1 MKKEIQGN
9 KSTKRDHLVERVGT
23 SVIFS
28 GNLAFQVSENCQ
40 NFDQFIV
47 TLNRLLDYLLTKI

>member
-9 KSTKRDHLVERVGT
+9 KSTKRYYWWERVGT

>member
-9 KSTKRDHLVERVGT
+9 KSTKRDHLVGRVGT

-28 GNLAFQVSENCQ
+28 GNLLFQVSENCQ

-47 TLNRLLDYLLTKI
+47 TLNRLLDYLLI

>member
-1 MKKEIQGN
+1 MKKEYREIEVQSAIIGW
-9 KSTKRDHLVERVGT
+9 EGVGT

-28 GNLAFQVSENCQ
+28 GNLVFQVSENCQ

>member
-9 KSTKRDHLVERVGT
+9 KVQSAIIWWERVGT

>member
-9 KSTKRDHLVERVGT
+9 KSTKRDHWWERVGT